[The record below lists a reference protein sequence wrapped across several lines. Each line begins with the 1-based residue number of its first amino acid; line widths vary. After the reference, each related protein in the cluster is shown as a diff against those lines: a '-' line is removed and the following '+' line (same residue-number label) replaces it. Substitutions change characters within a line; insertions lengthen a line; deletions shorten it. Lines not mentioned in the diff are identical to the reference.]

1 MAAVVHA
8 GAVPPPPADP
18 RRALIVTGT
27 RPARPELVP
36 EVLLHL
42 AEDTTALWQ
51 HLEEEHG
58 AAGSEPP
65 FWAAAWAGGQAV
77 ARHVLD
83 TPALVAGRTV
93 LDVASGSGL
102 CAVAAAKA
110 GAARV
115 LAADIDELS
124 VVAVAENAALNGVEV
139 EPVLADLLAGDPP
152 AVDVVLAGDV
162 WYERRMAERFLAWL
176 RRCRDAGCEVL
187 VGDPGRAFLPR
198 EALVELAR
206 YDIAADE
213 SLESAAVRHA
223 AVFTLR

>member
-1 MAAVVHA
+1 MTTR
-8 GAVPPPPADP
+8 PPEDP
-18 RRALIVTGT
+18 RRALVVAHT

-36 EVLLHL
+36 EVLLRL
-42 AEDTTALWQ
+42 TEDTTALWQ
-51 HLEEEHG
+51 RLEADG
-58 AAGSEPP
+58 GPAGSEPP

-77 ARHVLD
+77 ARYVLD
-83 TPALVAGRTV
+83 HPSTVAGRTV

-102 CAVAAAKA
+102 CAVAAARA

-124 VVAVAENAALNGVEV
+124 VAAVAENAALNGVAV
-139 EPVLADLLAGDPP
+139 EPVLADLLAADPP

-176 RRCRDAGCEVL
+176 RRCRDAGADVV

-198 EALVELAR
+198 EALVEVAR
-206 YDIAADE
+206 YDITADE

-223 AVFTLR
+223 AVFRLR